1 MDAPKRT
8 LVTGAGG
15 FIGSHLVEALVGR
28 GHRVTALVHYNGR
41 SDPGLL
47 TELDSEC
54 LNSVEVVSGDVR
66 DPFLL
71 RRAVRGCDC
80 VFHLAALVGVPY
92 SFLAPTEYVTVNVLG
107 TAHLLQACL
116 DEGVGRVVHVST
128 SEVYGSAR
136 RLPVDE
142 EHPLQ
147 GQSPYAASKIGG
159 EKLAEAFYRSFGCP
173 VVVVRPFNTFGPRQ
187 SARAIIPTVIT
198 QVLGG
203 ASVRLGA
210 LDPIRDFTFVS
221 DTVAGLMAVGLAEGV
236 AGTTVNIGSGR
247 GTTVAEIVAL
257 VTRAVG
263 AGTVQVTP
271 DATRLR
277 PAASEVTRLVADS
290 SLARRLCGWQPATSL
305 EDGLAAT
312 IGWVRSHPDHFK
324 TSGYAI

>member
-1 MDAPKRT
+1 VGAPRRA

-15 FIGSHLVEALVGR
+15 FIGSHLVEALVDR

-47 TELDSEC
+47 SELDREHLSG
-54 LNSVEVVSGDVR
+54 VEVVSGDIR
-66 DPFLL
+66 DPFLV

-80 VFHLAALVGVPY
+80 VFHLAALIGVPY
-92 SFLAPTEYVTVNVLG
+92 SYVAPTEYVTVNVLG

-159 EKLAEAFYRSFGCP
+159 EKLAEAFHRSFGCP
-173 VVVVRPFNTFGPRQ
+173 VVVVRPFNTYGPRQ
-187 SARAIIPTVIT
+187 SARAIIPTVIA
-198 QVLGG
+198 QALAGG
-203 ASVRLGA
+203 PIRLGA
-210 LDPIRDFTFVS
+210 LEPTRDFTFVS
-221 DTVAGLMAVGLAEGV
+221 DTVAGLIAVGGAEGV
-236 AGTTVNIGSGR
+236 AGTTVNLGSGR

-257 VTRAVG
+257 VSQAVG
-263 AGTVQVTP
+263 AGELQVTP

-277 PAASEVTRLVADS
+277 PAASEVTRLLADS
-290 SLARRLCGWQPATSL
+290 SRARRLCGWRPATSL

-312 IGWVRSHPDHFK
+312 IDWVRSHPERFK
-324 TSGYAI
+324 ASVYAI